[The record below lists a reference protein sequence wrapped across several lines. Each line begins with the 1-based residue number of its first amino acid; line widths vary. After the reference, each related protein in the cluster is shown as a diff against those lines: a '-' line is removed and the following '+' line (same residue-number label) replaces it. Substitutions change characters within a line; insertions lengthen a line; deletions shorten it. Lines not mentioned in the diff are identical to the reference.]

1 MKSYFKIFEKV
12 KNQAG
17 ATAII
22 VAIVLPML
30 IGFGALAV
38 DVGYMHVTKNELQNV
53 ADAAALAAARKLG
66 SIYQGMTYDAQ
77 TTYVCGRGDTDIAV
91 ITGGADAVAYNNKA
105 GGEHIIVHNTTEG
118 IDEVEIGVWDL
129 SNTPSFTATY
139 NQPDAVRVTAHRDN
153 AANGPITT
161 FFAKIFGID
170 TVDVSADATAA
181 LTAPAILN
189 EGELKVPFSL
199 SKNNFPNDCTN
210 PITFSPTAESCA
222 GWHNFFDS
230 PNANSIGDKL
240 LGLIQGD
247 DKQDYSVLD
256 EDGEP
261 VLEWQPV
268 FDENGQPVLDENGD
282 LVLEWKPKKLV
293 NGPAWLVANFDM
305 NAPPD
310 AEITPVVGTG
320 DEINHQGGTISSLF
334 LGGRLGNTNNDIN
347 SPEEIL
353 GDAKHPAP
361 FPALFDY
368 FRRRDDDDDDTIWT
382 ATVPVYEDD
391 DVCENPSGAIPIIGF
406 AIIEIHM
413 PNPPPDS
420 SVSVFIYCELIFV
433 DGRGGGGSG
442 AFGNVKGTIPNLVE

>member
-1 MKSYFKIFEKV
+1 MKFSFKLLEKV

-17 ATAII
+17 ATAVII
-22 VAIVLPML
+22 AIVLPML

-38 DVGYMHVTKNELQNV
+38 DVGYMYVTKNELQNV
-53 ADAAALAAARKLG
+53 ADAAALAATRKLG

-77 TTYVCGRGDTDIAV
+77 KTYVCGSGNTDIAV
-91 ITGGADAVAYNNKA
+91 IKGVADAVAYNNKA
-105 GGEHIIVHNTTEG
+105 GGEHIIVYDTTKG
-118 IDEVEIGVWDL
+118 IDHVEIGVWDA
-129 SNTPSFTATY
+129 SSDPPSFTAK
-139 NQPDAVRVTAHRDN
+139 NEQPDAVRVTAHRDN

-170 TVDVSADATAA
+170 VVDVSAVATAA
-181 LTAPAILN
+181 LTAPAKLN

-210 PITFSPTAESCA
+210 PITFSPTADSCA

-230 PNANSIGDKL
+230 ANANDMADKL

-247 DKQDYSVLD
+247 VQTYPDHD
-256 EDGEP
+256 P
-261 VLEWQPV
+261 P
-268 FDENGQPVLDENGD
+268 
-282 LVLEWKPKKLV
+282 LV
-293 NGPAWLVANFDM
+293 NGPDWLVANFDM

-334 LGGRLGNTNNDIN
+334 LGGRLGNTDNDIN
-347 SPEEIL
+347 LSGEIL

-420 SVSVFIYCELIFV
+420 SVSVFVYCELIFV

-442 AFGNVKGTIPNLVE
+442 AYGNVKGTIPNLVE